1 MSRGWPALVCSL
13 CGQTF
18 RGSIVEFRRHQ
29 QTHRAQNRGIGF
41 LSCLSCGFEADDA
54 QEFSQH
60 KCAQKEL
67 PGEDH
72 MRQQMRRC
80 QMDSRIWCASNISAA
95 DAKEYAQLD
104 VNRAKKRHEK
114 RRTNQVEV
122 TTFELERMKT
132 AATRNPAPRRK
143 AAVAV
148 QPKMMPCKR
157 SPTRLG
163 SQEKK

>member
-1 MSRGWPALVCSL
+1 MVRFEHFSR
-13 CGQTF
+13 
-18 RGSIVEFRRHQ
+18 RRE
-29 QTHRAQNRGIGF
+29 GV
-41 LSCLSCGFEADDA
+41 L
-54 QEFSQH
+54 
-60 KCAQKEL
+60 
-67 PGEDH
+67 
-72 MRQQMRRC
+72 
-80 QMDSRIWCASNISAA
+80 
-95 DAKEYAQLD
+95 YAQLD

-132 AATRNPAPRRK
+132 AATRNPVPQRK

-163 SQEKK
+163 LGSQEKK

>member
-1 MSRGWPALVCSL
+1 MRSEGTVGRRPHATSNATLPD
-13 CGQTF
+13 GQSGNVT
-18 RGSIVEFRRHQ
+18 
-29 QTHRAQNRGIGF
+29 
-41 LSCLSCGFEADDA
+41 
-54 QEFSQH
+54 
-60 KCAQKEL
+60 
-67 PGEDH
+67 
-72 MRQQMRRC
+72 
-80 QMDSRIWCASNISAA
+80 ISAA

-132 AATRNPAPRRK
+132 AATRNPVPQRK

-157 SPTRLG
+157 FPTRLG
-163 SQEKK
+163 SQEKN